1 MVANAVQHSAEPDG
15 LPMPARIGAVITV
28 ALAISMSVLDAV
40 LANVAL
46 PTIADDLGTTA
57 GSSIW
62 IVNAYQLVTT
72 MMLLP
77 LASLGEIIGY
87 RKVYLGG
94 MILFTVMSGFC
105 ALSDT
110 LLELSTARIFQGLG
124 AAAVMSVNTALVRF
138 IYPRHVL
145 ARGLAIN
152 SIVVAVCSAAG
163 PSMAAGILAFAS
175 WPWLYAINLPLGA
188 IALLLGLRF
197 LPTGTRDRN
206 RRLDKIS
213 TLLNAITFGSFF
225 LALTGFA
232 QGQSLTTVSL
242 ELVLCLLVGFVFI
255 RRQLNQT
262 APLLPLDLL
271 RIPLFSLSMGTS
283 VCAFCAQM
291 MAMVSIPFYFQRVLN
306 LSTVETGLLMTPWP
320 LATVIIAPI
329 AARLVERFHAGLLGM
344 IGMIVFATGLLLLS
358 SLPAQPEYIPI
369 CIEMFLCGIGF
380 GLNQSPNNHTIMTTA
395 PPERSGGAG
404 GMLSTARLVG
414 QTTGAALVAL
424 AFNLLGDDGNH
435 VALVASGTIACL
447 AALFSGLRMRYRLI
461 RN

>member
-1 MVANAVQHSAEPDG
+1 MVNHVAPHATEPDG
-15 LPMPARIGAVITV
+15 LPMPARIGAIITI
-28 ALAISMSVLDAV
+28 ALGISMSVLDAV

-46 PTIADDLGTTA
+46 PTIADDLHTTA
-57 GSSIW
+57 GASVW
-62 IVNAYQLVTT
+62 IVNAYQLVIT

-77 LASLGEIIGY
+77 LASLGEIVGY
-87 RKVYLGG
+87 RKVYLTG
-94 MILFTVMSGFC
+94 MVLFTLMSGFC
-105 ALSDT
+105 ALSGT

-138 IYPRHVL
+138 VYPRNGL

-152 SIVVAVCSAAG
+152 SIVVAVSSAAG
-163 PSMAAGILAFAS
+163 PSIAAGILALAS
-175 WPWLYAINLPLGA
+175 WPWLYAINLPLGV
-188 IALLLGLRF
+188 IAVILGFRY
-197 LPTGTRDRN
+197 LPSGKRDRS
-206 RRLDKIS
+206 RRLDKTS
-213 TLLNAITFGSFF
+213 TLLNAVTFGSFF

-232 QGQSLTTVSL
+232 QGQSLGTVAL
-242 ELVLCLLVGFVFI
+242 ELLLCLLAGSVFI

-329 AARLVERFHAGLLGM
+329 AARLVERVHAGLLGL
-344 IGMIVFATGLLLLS
+344 IGMIVFASGLLLLS
-358 SLPAQPEYIPI
+358 SLPSQPEYLRI
-369 CIEMFLCGIGF
+369 CIMMFLCGIGF